1 MDSAKQNTDIF
12 NNAGQIKVLS
22 NVLRT
27 NISACSSV
35 GPGYISQLSQIYMD
49 LLTLY
54 RAIGV
59 IVSQNV
65 SEQGKMHYLYYI
77 LKHTK
82 DGCIYKE
89 SWPSKRLKFV
99 VYEQ

>member
-65 SEQGKMHYLYYI
+65 SEQGKAQYKQNI

-82 DGCIYKE
+82 VERIYKE
-89 SWPSKRLKFV
+89 PWQLKRLKFV
-99 VYEQ
+99 VFEQ